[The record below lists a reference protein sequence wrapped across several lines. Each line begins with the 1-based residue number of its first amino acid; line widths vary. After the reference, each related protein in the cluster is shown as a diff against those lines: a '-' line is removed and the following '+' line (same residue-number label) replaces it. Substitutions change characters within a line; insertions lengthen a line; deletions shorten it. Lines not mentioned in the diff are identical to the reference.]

1 MGCTYRPRLLPGTPG
16 WQARRPPNAGAQ
28 TDPPVPCSAVH
39 TFRSPYARRFF
50 RAASPRSP
58 PVPWPSPYR
67 KGLGSAS
74 FHPQNG
80 GTRHDAAG
88 FFTIRTACSLDPQ
101 RGPLSWRFDASD
113 LSSRRPPATRL
124 LGHYRGRTSPRQVEH
139 SFQDALPT
147 TSSVPAS
154 IHVARSSTAIKVLPD
169 TRSFPVESEGVGR
182 FCRISVPPANRSRT
196 SRDARA
202 RQSTIRYLAAG
213 ATFLNGNPPCGA

>member
-1 MGCTYRPRLLPGTPG
+1 MGCTYRPRLLPGTTG

-101 RGPLSWRFDASD
+101 RSLCRDAST
-113 LSSRRPPATRL
+113 LRI
-124 LGHYRGRTSPRQVEH
+124 SPRAGHQLHGCLVI
-139 SFQDALPT
+139 T
-147 TSSVPAS
+147 
-154 IHVARSSTAIKVLPD
+154 VAGPRPGKSSTA
-169 TRSFPVESEGVGR
+169 
-182 FCRISVPPANRSRT
+182 SRT
-196 SRDARA
+196 HSRPQVLFQRA
-202 RQSTIRYLAAG
+202 ST
-213 ATFLNGNPPCGA
+213 